1 MLSVSIK
8 RTGHVLHRSSTAP
21 FELKPT
27 TRDGLGT
34 YTGQPLKNHQA
45 VLYARSMEIEKTKT
59 VGDDTNV
66 K

>member
-34 YTGQPLKNHQA
+34 YTGQPLKNHHGSS
-45 VLYARSMEIEKTKT
+45 LCTEY
-59 VGDDTNV
+59 GD
-66 K
+66 